1 MEFAYLDDM
10 RLRYKRR
17 DALYEGGKLKKR
29 TDRSTHYRI
38 NKLIQDMSVKLVLD
52 SVLSRW
58 MEKV

>member
-1 MEFAYLDDM
+1 M